1 MGSLYLADR
10 NFPTTTKMTGK
21 SDFEALSRRIEA
33 LEAKVGGARGQ
44 TVLPYLVD
52 YSNDLGNSVAGN
64 DRIVP
69 LLKRLEEL
77 ETFLDP
83 LYAEKEVSSLG
94 VKMSLVESQHNTVKE
109 NQELLE
115 RVESLKPSLE
125 VGSLTKMETLEP
137 RVAELSR
144 IQVEQRE
151 AGERLTEESLELVQ
165 RYNEIIASLSQAF
178 IHADQVV
185 ARAEAEIN
193 SK

>member
-1 MGSLYLADR
+1 M
-10 NFPTTTKMTGK
+10 
-21 SDFEALSRRIEA
+21 
-33 LEAKVGGARGQ
+33 
-44 TVLPYLVD
+44 
-52 YSNDLGNSVAGN
+52 
-64 DRIVP
+64 
-69 LLKRLEEL
+69 
-77 ETFLDP
+77 
-83 LYAEKEVSSLG
+83 
-94 VKMSLVESQHNTVKE
+94 
-109 NQELLE
+109 
-115 RVESLKPSLE
+115 
-125 VGSLTKMETLEP
+125 GSLTKMETLEP

>member
-1 MGSLYLADR
+1 MGSL
-10 NFPTTTKMTGK
+10 N
-21 SDFEALSRRIEA
+21 
-33 LEAKVGGARGQ
+33 
-44 TVLPYLVD
+44 
-52 YSNDLGNSVAGN
+52 
-64 DRIVP
+64 
-69 LLKRLEEL
+69 
-77 ETFLDP
+77 
-83 LYAEKEVSSLG
+83 
-94 VKMSLVESQHNTVKE
+94 
-109 NQELLE
+109 
-115 RVESLKPSLE
+115 
-125 VGSLTKMETLEP
+125 KMETVEP

>member
-1 MGSLYLADR
+1 MGSL
-10 NFPTTTKMTGK
+10 N
-21 SDFEALSRRIEA
+21 
-33 LEAKVGGARGQ
+33 
-44 TVLPYLVD
+44 
-52 YSNDLGNSVAGN
+52 
-64 DRIVP
+64 
-69 LLKRLEEL
+69 
-77 ETFLDP
+77 
-83 LYAEKEVSSLG
+83 
-94 VKMSLVESQHNTVKE
+94 
-109 NQELLE
+109 
-115 RVESLKPSLE
+115 
-125 VGSLTKMETLEP
+125 KMETLEP